1 MDDKKKTE
9 ANEAVD
15 TGLDIDVSMFITE
28 EGANMLSTEQLN
40 EINKVLPKW
49 SIEPPSKYKK

>member
-1 MDDKKKTE
+1 MEKKEKKTVE
-9 ANEAVD
+9 VGD
-15 TGLDIDVSMFITE
+15 VGIDVSMFITD

-40 EINKVLPKW
+40 EINKKLPKW